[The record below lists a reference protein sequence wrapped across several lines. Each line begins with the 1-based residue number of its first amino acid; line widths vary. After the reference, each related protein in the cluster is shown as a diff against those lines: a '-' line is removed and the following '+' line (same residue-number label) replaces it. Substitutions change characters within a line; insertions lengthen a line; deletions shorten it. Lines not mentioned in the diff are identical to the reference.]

1 MNATPTQS
9 AEQLTTTQEAYEIGV
24 EAYIYFYPL
33 VLMDLTRRQL
43 TNIEAGKIPGRG
55 PMNTFSHIRGFP
67 PADFKEV
74 VRPNFDTL
82 YSSAW
87 LDLTKGPLILSAPD
101 TGARYHLLP
110 MLDMWTDVFAVP
122 GKRTTGTAAANFAVV
137 PPGWQG
143 DLLAN
148 MQKVQ
153 SPTPYV
159 WIIGRTQTNGAR
171 DYAAVNK
178 VQDGY
183 TITPLSQWGKTPEP
197 VNAVIDPSVDMKTPP
212 LDLTNKMP
220 ASAYFNYAAE
230 LMKLNPPHVTDW
242 STIARLQRI
251 GIERGKSFAYEKLD
265 PATQQALDK
274 AAGDALKNMYAKIP
288 TLARVVN
295 GWQMNTDSMG
305 VYGNYYLKRAIVA
318 MVGLGANQP
327 DDAIYPIAAADAN
340 GKPLKGEHNY
350 ILHFN
355 KEELPP
361 VNAFWSVTMYDEAGF
376 TAPNSIDRCAI
387 GDRDDLK
394 YNADGSLDLYFQHE
408 NPGPGKE
415 SNWLPSP
422 SSGTLG
428 VTMRLYAPKAQAL
441 DGRWNPPTIRQD

>member
-33 VLMDLTRRQL
+33 VLMDLTRKQL
-43 TNIEAGKIPGRG
+43 TNIEAGKMFGRG
-55 PMNTFSHIRGFP
+55 PMNTFSHARAFP
-67 PADFKEV
+67 PSDFKEV

-82 YSSAW
+82 YSSGW
-87 LDLTKGPLILSAPD
+87 LDLTKEPMILSAPD
-101 TGARYHLLP
+101 TGGRYYLLP

-137 PPGWQG
+137 PPGWLG
-143 DLLAN
+143 ELPPGL
-148 MQKVQ
+148 QKIQ

-197 VNAVIDPSVDMKTPP
+197 ANAVIDPSVDMKTPP
-212 LDLTNKMP
+212 LDLANKMP
-220 ASAYFNYAAE
+220 AAAYFNYAAE

-251 GIERGKSFAYEKLD
+251 GIEPGKSFAYEKLD

-295 GWQMNTDSMG
+295 GWQMNTDTMG

-350 ILHFN
+350 LLHFN

-376 TAPNSIDRCAI
+376 AVPNSIDRCAI

-394 YNADGSLDLYFQHE
+394 YNTDGSLDLYFQHE

>member
-1 MNATPTQS
+1 
-9 AEQLTTTQEAYEIGV
+9 L
-24 EAYIYFYPL
+24 
-33 VLMDLTRRQL
+33 
-43 TNIEAGKIPGRG
+43 
-55 PMNTFSHIRGFP
+55 
-67 PADFKEV
+67 
-74 VRPNFDTL
+74 
-82 YSSAW
+82 
-87 LDLTKGPLILSAPD
+87 
-101 TGARYHLLP
+101 
-110 MLDMWTDVFAVP
+110 
-122 GKRTTGTAAANFAVV
+122 
-137 PPGWQG
+137 PPGV
-143 DLLAN
+143 
-148 MQKVQ
+148 QKIQ
-153 SPTPYV
+153 ATTPYV
-159 WIIGRTQTNGAR
+159 WVIGRTQTNGAR

-183 TITPLSQWGKTPEP
+183 TITPLSQWGKTPQP
-197 VNAVIDPSVDMKTPP
+197 IKAVIDPSVDMKTPP

-220 ASAYFNYAAE
+220 ASAYLNYAAE
-230 LMKLNPPHVTDW
+230 LMKLNPPHVSDW

-274 AAGDALKNMYAKIP
+274 AAGDALKNMYAKLP

-295 GWQMNTDSMG
+295 GWQMNTDTMG

-318 MVGLGANQP
+318 LVGLGANQA

-376 TAPNSIDRCAI
+376 AVPNSIDRCAI

-394 YNADGSLDLYFQHE
+394 YNTDGSLDLYFQHE